1 MIISGCASTVKQGD
15 TVLVDYVGTFE
26 NGEVFDSS
34 QGKQPLTVNIGQGQ
48 VIIGF
53 EEALFGMKVG
63 EEKTVKLSPEK
74 AYGEYN
80 PNLIQEINKENI
92 KENIS
97 LKVGERLYAV
107 DSNGFQKEATIVS
120 VNNKKITLD
129 LNHPLAG
136 KELIFKIKIIKI
148 N

>member
-1 MIISGCASTVKQGD
+1 MSGCASTVVKQGD
-15 TVLVDYVGTFE
+15 IVLVDYVGTFE
-26 NGEVFDSS
+26 DGKIFDSS
-34 QGKQPLTVNIGQGQ
+34 EGKKPLAVTIGQNQ
-48 VIIGF
+48 VISGF

-63 EEKTVKLSPEK
+63 EEKTIDLSPEK

-80 PNLIQEINKENI
+80 SDLVQEISKKNTAENI
-92 KENIS
+92 NLS
-97 LKVGERLYAV
+97 VGEKLYAV
-107 DSNGFQKEATIVS
+107 DSNGFQRQATILS
-120 VNNKKITLD
+120 ANNDKITLD